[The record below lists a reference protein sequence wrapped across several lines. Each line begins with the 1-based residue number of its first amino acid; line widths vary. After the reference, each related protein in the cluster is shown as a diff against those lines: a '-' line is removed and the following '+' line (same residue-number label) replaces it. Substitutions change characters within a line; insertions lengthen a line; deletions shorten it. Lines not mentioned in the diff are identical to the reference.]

1 MAYGFITLIP
11 IFLLILILFGL
22 LLKYLLK
29 NKDATLIILIG
40 IQITIIGIY
49 FSLSTYYDLNGYEII
64 IVLAGFVCSLTGL
77 LKKEH

>member
-11 IFLLILILFGL
+11 IFLLFLILFGL

-64 IVLAGFVCSLTGL
+64 IVLLSFLQVSYVL
-77 LKKEH
+77 